1 MCSYPE
7 YNCEANQ
14 VSVSPVDR
22 CGCEGQ
28 NTVIELD
35 QESVPLLMSQCE
47 TETTIQPNSF
57 TSDDNKFKSKIDMCN
72 LKEWCDSISYEGG
85 FFYCFPMATIGVRYY
100 NLCGCNTDSSDQC
113 GDLSHLSFSKIL
125 ASHNIISLEYV

>member
-1 MCSYPE
+1 MINSSNSNQRLILHSYPE

-14 VSVSPVDR
+14 GSISPVDL
-22 CGCEGQ
+22 CGRQGQ
-28 NTVIELD
+28 STVVELD

-47 TETTIQPNSF
+47 TETTIQPNIYIF

-85 FFYCFPMATIGVRYY
+85 FVA
-100 NLCGCNTDSSDQC
+100 
-113 GDLSHLSFSKIL
+113 K
-125 ASHNIISLEYV
+125 